1 MTDPKEGKLERLRLR
16 LKEGESCGSALE
28 SIHLLSWASDHADA
42 GKRCK
47 VLFLFTQFL
56 EKRPAE

>member
-47 VLFLFTQFL
+47 VRSVVSLH
-56 EKRPAE
+56 PVS